1 MWPKPVLKFALVVRL
16 VFCATDKE
24 NLTSDVTTLTTT
36 TSKQTTKIL
45 ATTTSSST
53 STSSSTA
60 ASSTTNRTV
69 SATNATDEILTTSA
83 ANDRADGGS
92 KIAATEMKKL
102 CNGQRSA
109 FSDDIWYL
117 YCDIR
122 NSWSSAKRFCK
133 NNGMYLASF
142 KDRDDLMETLNKIGI
157 NKTPDAS
164 LGPAVNIERKQHDS
178 RSSRSDSSFWVGAN
192 DIEIEGEFIWT
203 DTFSVVSSDL
213 WAQGYPIKKAV
224 TQDCGYVD
232 AMQRMLKNRRCS
244 GTLNVLC
251 YISISKPLWYNNDMM
266 LCHCADGQCN
276 TEGECLSGGCARG
289 WFGPKCQFKNLDF
302 DIDEQGRLLQ
312 DYDNSTCVLFK
323 RNYLLITFTQRSH
336 FTWLRL
342 IMKDIGQLQGFTLY
356 LDGVKDTSAIYIM
369 HDQRTM
375 DVRTSI
381 YTSECRVVEMFWTE
395 AKTMCTLYVYGG
407 RNMGLKQKANFNF
420 TASTP
425 ASLAV
430 DGYSWNSDQC
440 FKGWRMWQLHF
451 PEVIALYNVDIY
463 RKIESTNRSFP
474 PHFAV
479 RATNEDDDMECIS
492 DDFRAHLGPYVRL
505 IPEEELFIKSLIL
518 YRNPIYPGGVMSVC
532 EVVVYG
538 ECAPPKYGLD
548 CENVCSIT
556 CVRQK
561 CHYSGQ
567 CLDCP
572 SGKTGANCSEDEVY
586 TKPKKTNKNV
596 SDVGTH
602 LIKLIFVIVHGG
614 VAMVMVTALL
624 GYIMSERVRK
634 RSTLIHQTNQSSPV
648 LNEEFTTS
656 PSPSPVRENI
666 SPIAGENDTP
676 NAALMTMQTITS
688 ALTFMTHPTE
698 TGTTTSYLESDVDAT
713 SITATNIPT

>member
-342 IMKDIGQLQGFTLY
+342 IMKDI
-356 LDGVKDTSAIYIM
+356 
-369 HDQRTM
+369 
-375 DVRTSI
+375 
-381 YTSECRVVEMFWTE
+381 
-395 AKTMCTLYVYGG
+395 
-407 RNMGLKQKANFNF
+407 
-420 TASTP
+420 
-425 ASLAV
+425 
-430 DGYSWNSDQC
+430 
-440 FKGWRMWQLHF
+440 
-451 PEVIALYNVDIY
+451 
-463 RKIESTNRSFP
+463 ESTNRSFP